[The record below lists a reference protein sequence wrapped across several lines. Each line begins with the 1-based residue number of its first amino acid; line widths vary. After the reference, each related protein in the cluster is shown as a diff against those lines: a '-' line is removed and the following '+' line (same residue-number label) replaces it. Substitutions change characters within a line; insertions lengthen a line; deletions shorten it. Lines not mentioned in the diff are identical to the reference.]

1 MVYRRRA
8 NRTSTMEFVS
18 GGCRDLTGYRP
29 ADLMSSDG
37 EVRQKLIH
45 PDDRLSVEREIEEAL
60 RAKRVFQIAYR
71 LRTASGQ
78 VRWVSEQG
86 RGLFTRRG
94 ALTAV
99 EGYIGD
105 ITEQKLAEQLL
116 AEQAIRDVLTGLY
129 NRRFFDERIEVELA
143 RASRNRQGV
152 AFLMC
157 DLDYFKSVNDTH
169 GHHVG
174 DEVLK
179 TVAGAILSSTRGSD
193 LIVRWGGDE
202 IVVVLSETNESGGR
216 IVAQRIRRAVR
227 RLSEARG
234 VRFDISI
241 GIAVYPTHGE
251 SVAQLIRLA
260 DRALYIAKKS
270 GERLHIGDEHY
281 RLDEQAVSVVFQPIV
296 DVWSNQI
303 LGYEALSRDPEGQLS
318 VGDLFKKYHVV
329 GQLEELKAICFKE
342 QLRVGREAGLSRVF
356 LNVDLRVLERLEPL
370 AKPEGM
376 DVILD
381 ISEREVLHDV
391 EGYLTLAMK
400 WRARGYKFAI
410 DDFGEGFVS
419 LPLVARLTPEYI
431 KIDRSLVLQ
440 AVSSD
445 TFKGFLK
452 HLLQALRMYATEGV
466 IAEGVETEKELAVMK
481 GIGIFIVQGFLTGRP
496 QALLPEPAADAA

>member
-1 MVYRRRA
+1 V
-8 NRTSTMEFVS
+8 
-18 GGCRDLTGYRP
+18 
-29 ADLMSSDG
+29 
-37 EVRQKLIH
+37 
-45 PDDRLSVEREIEEAL
+45 
-60 RAKRVFQIAYR
+60 
-71 LRTASGQ
+71 
-78 VRWVSEQG
+78 
-86 RGLFTRRG
+86 
-94 ALTAV
+94 
-99 EGYIGD
+99 
-105 ITEQKLAEQLL
+105 
-116 AEQAIRDVLTGLY
+116 
-129 NRRFFDERIEVELA
+129 
-143 RASRNRQGV
+143 
-152 AFLMC
+152 
-157 DLDYFKSVNDTH
+157 
-169 GHHVG
+169 
-174 DEVLK
+174 
-179 TVAGAILSSTRGSD
+179 
-193 LIVRWGGDE
+193 
-202 IVVVLSETNESGGR
+202 
-216 IVAQRIRRAVR
+216 
-227 RLSEARG
+227 RG

-329 GQLEELKAICFKE
+329 GQLEELKAICFQE
-342 QLRVGREAGLSRVF
+342 QLRAGREAGLSRVF
-356 LNVDLRVLERLEPL
+356 LNVDLRVMERLEPL

-391 EGYLTLAMK
+391 ERYLTLAMK
-400 WRARGYKFAI
+400 WRAQGYKFAI

-481 GIGIFIVQGFLTGRP
+481 GIGIFIVQGYLTGRP
-496 QALLPEPAADAA
+496 QALLPKPAADAA